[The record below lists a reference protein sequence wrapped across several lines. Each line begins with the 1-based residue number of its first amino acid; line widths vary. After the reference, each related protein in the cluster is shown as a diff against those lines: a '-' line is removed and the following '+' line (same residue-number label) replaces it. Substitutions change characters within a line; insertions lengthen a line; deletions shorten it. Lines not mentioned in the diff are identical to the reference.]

1 MFDLTGKVAIVTGG
15 AGGLGHHIALC
26 LAKNGA
32 DVVVTS
38 RNLAKLEP
46 VAKEIQVLGRQSLA
60 IAADVTDAASLAA
73 MVDKVVKTFSHID
86 ILVNVAGINARF
98 SAEEFD
104 PQEWEKVIHF
114 NVFGTFLCC
123 QAVGRVMIKQKN
135 GKIINMSSIRGRN
148 APAVGGSAYATSK
161 GGVDSL
167 TRTLAVEWA
176 KYNINVNA
184 LAPALV
190 MTDMTREF
198 LSQPETYKRMTAEI
212 PLNRL
217 GNPEDILGPI
227 VLLASREADF
237 MTGQIIYIDGGLS
250 AR

>member
-15 AGGLGHHIALC
+15 AGGLGRDIALG

-38 RNLAKLEP
+38 RNISNLEP
-46 VAKEIQVLGRQSLA
+46 VAKEIQGMGRKGMA
-60 IAADVTDAASLAA
+60 IASDITDAASLTA
-73 MVDKVVKTFSHID
+73 MVNQVLKSFSHID
-86 ILVNVAGINARF
+86 ILVNVAGINIRA

-104 PQEWEKVIHF
+104 PQEYEKVIHF

-123 QAVGRVMIKQKN
+123 QIVGRVMIKQKF
-135 GKIINMSSIRGRN
+135 GKIINLSSIRGRN
-148 APAVGGSAYATSK
+148 GPPMGGAAYATSK

-184 LAPALV
+184 VAPALV
-190 MTDMTREF
+190 MTDMTRKF
-198 LSQPETYKRMTAEI
+198 LSDPEIYKRMTADI

-217 GNPEDILGPI
+217 GVPEDIVGPI
-227 VLLASREADF
+227 VLLASKEADF
-237 MTGQIIYIDGGLS
+237 MTGQIIYIDGGMS